1 MSELVLRPMREGERE
16 GVGRLVHASTNAW
29 YRAHR
34 GHEIFSCT
42 PEECAL
48 FPRVYE
54 ALDPGCCL
62 LAFDGETLLGSCF
75 WHPRETHVSVGIVN
89 VAPDAFG
96 RGVASALL
104 RAVLADADA
113 RNLPVRLVSS
123 ALNLDSYSLYTKLG
137 FVPRQVFQDMQLPAR
152 ASLPAPLPESARVR
166 PGRPSD
172 APKMAALERERVGLS
187 REKDFAYFLE
197 NAENIWGVSVL
208 ESESGE
214 MEGFLASVSHPASR
228 MLGPGFSLT
237 ESGMAALIRA
247 EHARFGESPPVM
259 VVPAGSAGLV
269 QTLYGWGARNLE
281 LHVAQVRGEWRA
293 PGGVWL
299 PTFLPETG

>member
-1 MSELVLRPMREGERE
+1 MSEIVLRPMREAEWER
-16 GVGRLVHASTNAW
+16 VGRLVHASTNAW

-34 GHEIFSCT
+34 GHEIFSDP
-42 PEECAL
+42 PEECAI

-62 LAFDGETLLGSCF
+62 LAWDGDDLLGSCF

-104 RAVLADADA
+104 RAVLAEADA
-113 RNLPVRLVSS
+113 RNLPTRLVSS

-137 FVPRQVFQDMQLPAR
+137 FVPRQLFQDMQLPAG
-152 ASLPAPLPESARVR
+152 ASLPALPESAHVR

-172 APKMAALERERVGLS
+172 APKMAALERERAGLS
-187 REKDFAYFLE
+187 REKDFAYFLK
-197 NAENIWGVSVL
+197 NTENIWGVSVL
-208 ESESGE
+208 ESLTGE
-214 MEGFLASVSHPASR
+214 LEGFLASVNHPASR

-247 EHARFGESPPVM
+247 ESARFGESPPVM
-259 VVPAGSAGLV
+259 VVPAESAELV
-269 QTLYGWGARNLE
+269 RILYGWGARNLE

-293 PGGVWL
+293 PDGVWL